1 MITVRHR
8 HERGQTR
15 LDWLDSRHTFS
26 FGDYYDPAHM
36 GFGSLRVIND
46 DRIAPGAGFGRHPH
60 RDMEI
65 LTYVLAGTLQHRDS
79 LGTGSLIRPGDVQR
93 MTAGTGILHSEYN
106 HSPAEP
112 VHLLQ
117 VWILPEERGLR
128 PGYEQKTFPE
138 SERRGRLRLVAS
150 RDGRDGSVTVR
161 QDVDLF
167 AALLGP
173 GDDVAH
179 PLRRGRRAWVQV
191 ATGAVT
197 LNGRPLQAGDGA
209 EVEDEPALR
218 LTADGPAEIL
228 LFDLGGDS
236 VHG

>member
-8 HERGQTR
+8 QERGQTL

-26 FGDYYDPAHM
+26 FGDYYDTAHM

-46 DRIAPGAGFGRHPH
+46 DRVAPGAGFGRHPH

-65 LTYVLAGTLQHRDS
+65 LTYVLAGSLEHRDS
-79 LGTGSLIRPGDVQR
+79 LGTGSVIRPGDVQR

-117 VWILPEERGLR
+117 IWILPEQRGLP
-128 PGYEQKTFPE
+128 PGYEQRNFPE

-150 RDGRDGSVTVR
+150 RDGREGTIRVR
-161 QDVDLF
+161 RDVDLY

-173 GDDVAH
+173 GDVVAH
-179 PLRRGRRAWVQV
+179 ALRPGRRAWVQV

-197 LNGRPLQAGDGA
+197 LNGQPLQAGDGA
-209 EVEDEPALR
+209 AVEDEAALR
-218 LTADGPAEIL
+218 LTAEGPAEVL
-228 LFDLGGDS
+228 LFDLG
-236 VHG
+236 